1 MRVNDLK
8 LEKMRIVYKV
18 MYNIVMYKRYVRKFR
33 EIVNVE
39 YWMFY
44 VLNILVN
51 KGFFLVDVFEI

>member
-8 LEKMRIVYKV
+8 LEKKRIVFKV
-18 MYNIVMYKRYVRKFR
+18 MYNIVMYKRFVRKYR

-51 KGFFLVDVFEI
+51 KGFFLV